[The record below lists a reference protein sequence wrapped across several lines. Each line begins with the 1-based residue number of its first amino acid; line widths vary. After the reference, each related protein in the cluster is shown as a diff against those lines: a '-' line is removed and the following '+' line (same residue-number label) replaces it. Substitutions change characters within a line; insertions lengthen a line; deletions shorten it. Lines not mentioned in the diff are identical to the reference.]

1 MFLESRL
8 TYCIWN
14 LGYKIE
20 ITITMSTV
28 LEMPTAVPTK
38 ELPLLFLVSGADTF
52 ASVLQRVSQ
61 PTVSSE
67 DVSE

>member
-1 MFLESRL
+1 
-8 TYCIWN
+8 
-14 LGYKIE
+14 
-20 ITITMSTV
+20 MSTV
-28 LEMPTAVPTK
+28 LEMQTAIPTK
-38 ELPLLFLVSGADTF
+38 ELPLLFLVSGTDTL